1 MSKVAAVDVPERYS
15 HECRVASVRFLNRG
29 TFQVELESSTGA
41 ALRYTAGHYLQLNI
55 TIDGQAH
62 SLSYSVANRPDSKQ
76 PHRLQLLIQNGS
88 LFTEKL
94 LRRLVQLCGR
104 QEHLSVTLPMG
115 RAFLQSD
122 LRQPHLLVAAGSGI
136 SKIKC
141 LAEEIVARDPSTDV
155 RVYWSNKDI
164 DDFYLLEEFRE
175 WETLGENLS
184 FTPILETEHP
194 DWNGR
199 MGFIFEVIQQDLC
212 ISDNTVAYLCGSPR
226 MVYGTIDQLTPY
238 WLNEANCYSD
248 VFEYAPREHKANVA
262 V

>member
-1 MSKVAAVDVPERYS
+1 MSEVAAVDVPERYS

-41 ALRYTAGHYLQLNI
+41 ALRYIAGHYLQLNI
-55 TIDGQAH
+55 DIDGQAH
-62 SLSYSVANRPDSKQ
+62 SLFYSVANRPDSKQ
-76 PHRLQLLIQNGS
+76 PGRLQLFIQNGS

-115 RAFLQSD
+115 RAFLQSN
-122 LRQPHLLVAAGSGI
+122 LKQPHLLVAAGSGI

-141 LAEEIVARDPSTDV
+141 LAEEIVARDPSADV
-155 RVYWSNKDI
+155 RVYWSNKNI

-175 WETLGENLS
+175 WETQDENLS
-184 FTPILETEHP
+184 FTPILESEHP
-194 DWNGR
+194 EWNGR
-199 MGFIFEVIQQDLC
+199 TGFIFEVIQEDQYV
-212 ISDNTVAYLCGSPR
+212 SDNTVAYLCGSPR
-226 MVYGTIDQLTPY
+226 MVYGTIDQLAPY
-238 WLNEANCYSD
+238 GLTEANCYSD
-248 VFEYAPREHKANVA
+248 VFEYAPRDKQVA